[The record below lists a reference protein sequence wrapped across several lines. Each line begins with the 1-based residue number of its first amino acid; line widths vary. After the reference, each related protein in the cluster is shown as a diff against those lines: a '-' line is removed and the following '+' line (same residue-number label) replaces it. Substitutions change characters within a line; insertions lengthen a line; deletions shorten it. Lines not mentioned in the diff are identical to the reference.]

1 MLIVPSVVIIWVSD
15 VLLSSKIVVCKEAVV
30 LEQDTMNRR
39 TNSKKAF
46 GLIIL
51 MFRCWEGLIMLTK
64 AIDRRSGRNVVACV
78 Q

>member
-1 MLIVPSVVIIWVSD
+1 VLIVPSVVIIWVRV

-51 MFRCWEGLIMLTK
+51 MFGCWVGLVMLTK